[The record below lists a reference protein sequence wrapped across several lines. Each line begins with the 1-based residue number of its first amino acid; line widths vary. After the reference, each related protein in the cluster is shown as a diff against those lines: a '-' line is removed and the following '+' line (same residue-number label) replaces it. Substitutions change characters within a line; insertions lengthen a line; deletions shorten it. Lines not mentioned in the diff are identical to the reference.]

1 MSDDPQR
8 PGPGDPRQSG
18 YGQHTPGYASGPGR
32 HAEPQ
37 RPTFGS
43 PAAPAGP
50 PGQQGYSQQ
59 SPGQESPG
67 QQGQPGRQGYGRPGS
82 GQSAPAGQPGYGQ
95 QGGAPGYGQQYGQQ
109 GGTRPGYGSAGA
121 PAAGTTS
128 TGTAV
133 GTTAHAG
140 PAGSGP
146 ASPAPASGPGRGRR
160 GPGWLPLLAL
170 TLVAAL
176 IGGAIGVGT
185 AFFLDAQNDRQSQEE
200 VTIETPDWT
209 AISAEATQSVVAIQ
223 VGTNGQMSGVGSG
236 FVYGDQG
243 YIITNNHVVAPADT
257 AGGEVQVVTNSGAM
271 VSASIVGRDPETDIA
286 VLQLDQQ
293 PEGLT
298 PLPVGDSAAMQ
309 VGDPV
314 MALGNPLGLADT
326 VTTGIVSALNRP
338 VTTSNIGENPS
349 EEDIALT
356 ITNAIQTD
364 AAINPGN
371 SGGPLVNGQGEV
383 IGVNSSTAT
392 LQQPGS
398 GGQSGSI
405 GIGFA
410 IPISQATNIAD
421 QLISTGEA
429 KHPHLGVSIT
439 SGEVESGG
447 ISRGSAVVSAVEG
460 GSAADQAGIQQGDH
474 IIAVNDT
481 PVNSSVSLQA
491 IIRAQA
497 VGDTVTL
504 TIVRGG
510 SETNVQTTLGEG

>member
-1 MSDDPQR
+1 M
-8 PGPGDPRQSG
+8 
-18 YGQHTPGYASGPGR
+18 
-32 HAEPQ
+32 
-37 RPTFGS
+37 
-43 PAAPAGP
+43 
-50 PGQQGYSQQ
+50 
-59 SPGQESPG
+59 
-67 QQGQPGRQGYGRPGS
+67 
-82 GQSAPAGQPGYGQ
+82 
-95 QGGAPGYGQQYGQQ
+95 
-109 GGTRPGYGSAGA
+109 
-121 PAAGTTS
+121 
-128 TGTAV
+128 
-133 GTTAHAG
+133 
-140 PAGSGP
+140 
-146 ASPAPASGPGRGRR
+146 
-160 GPGWLPLLAL
+160 
-170 TLVAAL
+170 
-176 IGGAIGVGT
+176 GV
-185 AFFLDAQNDRQSQEE
+185 
-200 VTIETPDWT
+200 
-209 AISAEATQSVVAIQ
+209 
-223 VGTNGQMSGVGSG
+223 NGQMSGVGSG

-447 ISRGSAVVSAVEG
+447 ISRGSAVVSAVES
-460 GSAADQAGIQQGDH
+460 GSSADQAGIQQGDH
-474 IIAVNDT
+474 IVAVNDT

-510 SETNVQTTLGEG
+510 SETNVQTTLGES